1 MGAVGF
7 RPEEGTG
14 VGALAAA
21 EPGGVAVGVVRWLWR
36 GLHPPALGS
45 GRAGET
51 GVFPQHGAA
60 QAGDLAPGLY
70 CWDSAWRRSRPSS
83 AQSAP
88 LAGPRQL
95 AVRVYAAVNALKERT
110 AYLIGF

>member
-21 EPGGVAVGVVRWLWR
+21 ERGGVAVGVVRWLWR
-36 GLHPPALGS
+36 GLHPPALRS

-70 CWDSAWRRSRPSS
+70 CWDSARGAAP
-83 AQSAP
+83 AP
-88 LAGPRQL
+88 LQRNLRLSLGL
-95 AVRVYAAVNALKERT
+95 ASSQCASMLR
-110 AYLIGF
+110 